1 MVKAVIM
8 NYSKKNPRWSVM
20 IPTYNCAIY
29 LEQTLLSVLRQD
41 PGEDM
46 MQIEVV
52 DDCSTDDDPYEVVKR
67 IGGGR
72 VKFFKQPINKGAVN
86 NFNFCLERA
95 KGEYVHILHGD
106 DLLLHGFYD
115 EIDFL
120 IKHNTD
126 CYLYATRCNFI
137 NENNEILSVS
147 PLIETLRTV
156 SKNNTSM
163 FYTTPIQFAS
173 VVLRRSFYNQ
183 NEKFDTSLIHTADVD
198 MWARVIFKGGGIVSP
213 HIFSSYR
220 IFLGN
225 DSSKLERSA
234 DNLKDLLRLCE
245 KFDVLYP
252 KFNRIIFMN
261 MLYSKAINQYIKYLK
276 INDILAMA
284 EIEKVILYNF
294 NFIIKMRFYYTK
306 YRNKLQLI

>member
-1 MVKAVIM
+1 M
-8 NYSKKNPRWSVM
+8 NYSKKNPKWSVM

-29 LEQTLLSVLRQD
+29 LEQTLISVLKQD
-41 PGEDM
+41 SGEDM

-52 DDCSTDDDPYEVVKR
+52 DDCSTDDPYEVVKR

-72 VKFFKQPINKGAVN
+72 VKFCKQPINVGAVN
-86 NFNFCLERA
+86 NFNLCIERA
-95 KGEYVHILHGD
+95 KGEFVHILHGD
-106 DLLLHGFYD
+106 DLVLHGFYD
-115 EIDFL
+115 QIDFL
-120 IKHNTD
+120 IKHNLD
-126 CYLYATRCNFI
+126 CYLYATRSNYI
-137 NENNEILSVS
+137 NEINEIIGVS

-173 VVLRRSFYNQ
+173 VVLRRSFYDQ

-198 MWARVIFKGGGIVSP
+198 MWARAIYKGGGIVST

-245 KFDVLYP
+245 KFDAHYP
-252 KFNRIIFMN
+252 TFNKKIFKK
-261 MLYSKAINQYIKYLK
+261 MLASNAINQYFKFFK
-276 INDILAMA
+276 INDIVAMA
-284 EIEKVILYNF
+284 EIEKFILNNF
-294 NFIIKMRFYYTK
+294 NFLNKMRF
-306 YRNKLQLI
+306 